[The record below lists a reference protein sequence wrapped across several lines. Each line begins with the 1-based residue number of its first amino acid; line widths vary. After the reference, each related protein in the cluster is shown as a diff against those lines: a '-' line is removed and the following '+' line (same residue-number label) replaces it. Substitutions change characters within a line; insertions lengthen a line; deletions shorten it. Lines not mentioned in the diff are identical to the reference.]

1 MEQFSHY
8 ITDHAPVIRGGVSTP
23 AFADDDEMV
32 EVDVFEYTR
41 DVVDAFNYIN
51 EIRSKVG
58 VPTLKLDPYLT

>member
-1 MEQFSHY
+1 M
-8 ITDHAPVIRGGVSTP
+8 STP